1 MTTKSEIELKSFFIF
16 NSSYDSKE
24 GEEYN
29 KVLYYYP
36 STDDINTQVNNVGL
50 VEAIIKFTGNFKPS
64 GPLNSLHTQKKRQLY
79 YEPEP
84 NYWMVITIN
93 LPYINKTKND
103 STVVEYIEEDVHDT
117 VYRAIL
123 KQAYCMYRLF
133 SGTYS
138 STEQQH
144 SITTLRSKL
153 EHFFSAYLK
162 TLNLTNC
169 DILNVFAGIHFLP
182 LDKQNFLNVQCFIN
196 ALECNYP
203 IIEYVSFLFNDSL
216 IWSGIEPDDT
226 QIIYQ
231 YLIGTLL
238 PANIETELQGGSIPR
253 NPSSPFASLHYGR
266 FITGP
271 LNLKTTNTIGK
282 VPKIF
287 LNNEANPA
295 VYYFIVYRALNATI
309 CLFVNGDVDLTVDLF
324 KELDE
329 FMGSRLSSIASD
341 IAEYCTRNIIPPSN
355 SDTSPRFIYFNKL
368 NLAYKSTVHL
378 DNRQSGNVA
387 CNKELVQIMAD
398 MNSRKDLLS
407 YAGETIVKTMNDYWV
422 VGKVSNLREFYV
434 ALQHKNASLIDI
446 SGLLGKVFG
455 DSLIMWEVYDL
466 LAVLECANGI
476 RPQNCINV
484 AQDEVKK
491 ICDTELKG
499 IFFHP
504 M

>member
-93 LPYINKTKND
+93 LPYINKAKNE

-153 EHFFSAYLK
+153 EHFYSAYLK

-169 DILNVFAGIHFLP
+169 DILNVFSGIHFLP

-282 VPKIF
+282 VPKIY

-295 VYYFIVYRALNATI
+295 VYYFIVYRALNASI

-446 SGLLGKVFG
+446 S
-455 DSLIMWEVYDL
+455 
-466 LAVLECANGI
+466 
-476 RPQNCINV
+476 
-484 AQDEVKK
+484 DEVKK